1 MVLTYCALK
10 DTYRTIA
17 APTAPVLFK
26 EKQSKFLG
34 YAFPV
39 ASEADVKTHLEQL
52 RKEHVG
58 AVHFCYAYQLGAE
71 KKQYRANDDGEP
83 SNSAGIPIYGQLL
96 SFDLTNVV
104 VVVVRYYGGI
114 KLGVGGL
121 IAAYRTTAQLA
132 LESAPIEERTIDV
145 AFKIGFDYP
154 MLNKVMRLVKEHQ
167 LTIMHQSHAL
177 HCEMLVAT
185 RKKNAE
191 KVQGVLATWHEI
203 TWELMD

>member
-1 MVLTYCALK
+1 MK

-17 APTAPVLFK
+17 ASTIPVLFK

-39 ASEADVKTHLEQL
+39 ATEADVKMHLERL

-71 KKQYRANDDGEP
+71 TIQYRANDDGEP
-83 SNSAGIPIYGQLL
+83 SNSAGMPIYGQLL
-96 SFDLTNVV
+96 SFDLTNVL

-132 LESAPIEERTIDV
+132 LETARIEERTIDV
-145 AFKIGFDYP
+145 QFKISFDYP
-154 MLNKVMRLVKEHQ
+154 MLNKVMRLVKEQQ
-167 LTIMHQSHAL
+167 LSIIHQSHAL
-177 HCEMLVAT
+177 QCELIVAT
-185 RKKNAE
+185 RKKNVE
-191 KVQGVLATWHEI
+191 KLQGALAAWHEI
-203 TWELMD
+203 LWELID

>member
-1 MVLTYCALK
+1 MK

-34 YAFPV
+34 LAFNV
-39 ASEADVKTHLEQL
+39 AMEAVVKTHLEQL

-71 KKQYRANDDGEP
+71 KKQYRTNDDGEP
-83 SNSAGIPIYGQLL
+83 SNSAGMPIYGQLL
-96 SFDLTNVV
+96 SFNLTNVL

-121 IAAYRTTAQLA
+121 IAAYRTTAQLT
-132 LESAPIEERTIDV
+132 LETAKIEERTIDV
-145 AFKIGFDYP
+145 SYKICFDYP
-154 MLNKVMRLVKEHQ
+154 MLNKVMRLVKEHH
-167 LTIMHQSHAL
+167 LIVLHQSQTMR
-177 HCEMLVAT
+177 CEMILAV

-191 KVQGVLATWHEI
+191 KLQGALAAWHEI
-203 TWELMD
+203 TWESID

>member
-1 MVLTYCALK
+1 MK

-17 APTAPVLFK
+17 AATAPVLFK

-39 ASEADVKTHLEQL
+39 KTEAEVKTYLEQL
-52 RKEHVG
+52 RKEHLG

-71 KKQYRANDDGEP
+71 TKQYRANDDGEP
-83 SNSAGIPIYGQLL
+83 SNSAGMPIYGQLL
-96 SFDLTNVV
+96 SFDLTNVL

-121 IAAYRTTAQLA
+121 MAAYRMTALCTLETAQ
-132 LESAPIEERTIDV
+132 IEERTIDV
-145 AFKIGFDYP
+145 SFKIGFDYP

-167 LTIMHQSHAL
+167 LTISHQSHEMR
-177 HCEMLVAT
+177 CEMIVAT

-191 KVQGVLATWHEI
+191 KLQGVLAAWHDI
-203 TWELMD
+203 TWELID